1 MPDKK
6 FSSIEEINVDQLKSV
21 AGGVGS
27 QSPEELIDSLTREI
41 KSLKQQ
47 GFSKED
53 VIEKIKTMAPP
64 SIKKDRIIG
73 EYPAVFIEWIR
84 VMYDRS

>member
-21 AGGVGS
+21 AGGVGF
-27 QSPEELIDSLTREI
+27 QSPKELIDSLTREI

-53 VIEKIKTMAPP
+53 VIK
-64 SIKKDRIIG
+64 R
-73 EYPAVFIEWIR
+73 
-84 VMYDRS
+84 

>member
-21 AGGVGS
+21 AGGVGF

-53 VIEKIKTMAPP
+53 VIKKIKTMGHHLL
-64 SIKKDRIIG
+64 KRT
-73 EYPAVFIEWIR
+73 E
-84 VMYDRS
+84 